1 MIDWRNLPSLN
12 ALRAFCALAQTG
24 SFTRA
29 GEVLNVSHA
38 AVSQQVRALEE
49 RLGTSLAHRE
59 GRGAA
64 LTPEGERLA
73 ATLDAAFLAIA
84 RAVDELTGADAARPL
99 QITTTPSFA
108 MGWLM
113 PRLSEFRHEHPEV
126 GLTLN
131 PTTDLVELAPG
142 GTDVGIR
149 FGQGRWPGVEAEL
162 LVPTS
167 MAVVA
172 ARALIGDRRI
182 TDPRDIIG
190 LPWLQELGT
199 SEMSEWLRGRGVIA
213 PRRENVAHLPGHL
226 VLEALRNGDGVTMT
240 ARALVERDIDQGRLV
255 VLFED
260 ELPGA
265 GYYVVTRPGV
275 LRPPLKAFVS
285 WLRRYA
291 EPTAPAP

>member
-1 MIDWRNLPSLN
+1 MLDWRSLPSLN

-49 RLGTSLAHRE
+49 RLGTSLAQRE

-113 PRLSEFRHEHPEV
+113 PRLRSS
-126 GLTLN
+126 
-131 PTTDLVELAPG
+131 A
-142 GTDVGIR
+142 
-149 FGQGRWPGVEAEL
+149 
-162 LVPTS
+162 TS
-167 MAVVA
+167 
-172 ARALIGDRRI
+172 
-182 TDPRDIIG
+182 TPRSG
-190 LPWLQELGT
+190 
-199 SEMSEWLRGRGVIA
+199 
-213 PRRENVAHLPGHL
+213 
-226 VLEALRNGDGVTMT
+226 
-240 ARALVERDIDQGRLV
+240 
-255 VLFED
+255 
-260 ELPGA
+260 
-265 GYYVVTRPGV
+265 
-275 LRPPLKAFVS
+275 
-285 WLRRYA
+285 
-291 EPTAPAP
+291 

>member
-1 MIDWRNLPSLN
+1 MDWRILPSLN
-12 ALRAFCALAQTG
+12 ALRAFSAFAQTG

-49 RLGTSLAHRE
+49 RLGTSLTHRD

-108 MGWLM
+108 VGWLM

-190 LPWLQELGT
+190 LPWVQELGT
-199 SEMSEWLRGRGVIA
+199 SEMSEWLRGRGVIVAA
-213 PRRENVAHLPGHL
+213 PGER
-226 VLEALRNGDGVTMT
+226 
-240 ARALVERDIDQGRLV
+240 RALAGP
-255 VLFED
+255 
-260 ELPGA
+260 PGA
-265 GYYVVTRPGV
+265 GGPAQRPRGHHDRPRAGRPGNRRWSARRA
-275 LRPPLKAFVS
+275 LRG
-285 WLRRYA
+285 
-291 EPTAPAP
+291 